1 MIFAELPKISGAE
14 DHKKLLNWL
23 YYLKTEGREDKMLET
38 LIKDD
43 NALLKAHDQ
52 YVKFTN
58 TGELRDLYEAR
69 KKYEIT
75 HLTEI
80 DEARNEGLRE
90 GLREGKLEGE
100 QTGLLKGKFEGKLED
115 ARLMK
120 KKGIDINLISE
131 ISGLSVKE
139 IEEL

>member
-1 MIFAELPKISGAE
+1 MICAA
-14 DHKKLLNWL
+14 DYKLLNWL

-43 NALLKAHDQ
+43 TALLKAHDQ

-80 DEARNEGLRE
+80 DEARNEG
-90 GLREGKLEGE
+90 KLEGE
-100 QTGLLKGKFEGKLED
+100 QTGILKGKLED

-120 KKGIDINLISE
+120 EKGIAITLISE
-131 ISGLSVKE
+131 ISGFSVKE